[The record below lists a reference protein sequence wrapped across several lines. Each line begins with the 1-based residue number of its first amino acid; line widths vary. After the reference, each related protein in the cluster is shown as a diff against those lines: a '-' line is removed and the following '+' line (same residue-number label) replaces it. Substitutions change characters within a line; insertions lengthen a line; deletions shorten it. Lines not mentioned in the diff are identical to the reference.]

1 MIDIYSFM
9 YKQIGNKVA
18 YYRKMR
24 NLTQDELADRVNIS
38 VSSISKLERGKYN
51 NNIPLSML
59 IMIAEGLRIDVSML
73 VSFDEREKL
82 LEFDQ
87 IKRGCDKMRNHFVH
101 SSFFVSIL
109 IFSQDKSEKR
119 VYAPFPHKNCNFS
132 AYAAFLI
139 RNVLL

>member
-73 VSFDEREKL
+73 VTFDEREKF

-87 IKRGCDKMRNHFVH
+87 INRADWKI
-101 SSFFVSIL
+101 SSIL
-109 IFSQDKSEKR
+109 
-119 VYAPFPHKNCNFS
+119 
-132 AYAAFLI
+132 
-139 RNVLL
+139 

>member
-1 MIDIYSFM
+1 M

-73 VSFDEREKL
+73 VTFDEREKL
-82 LEFDQ
+82 LEFD
-87 IKRGCDKMRNHFVH
+87 
-101 SSFFVSIL
+101 
-109 IFSQDKSEKR
+109 
-119 VYAPFPHKNCNFS
+119 
-132 AYAAFLI
+132 
-139 RNVLL
+139 

>member
-1 MIDIYSFM
+1 MIKIYSFM

-18 YYRKMR
+18 YYRKLR

-38 VSSISKLERGKYN
+38 VSSLSKLERGKYN

-73 VSFDEREKL
+73 VTFDEREKF

-87 IKRGCDKMRNHFVH
+87 INRAD
-101 SSFFVSIL
+101 
-109 IFSQDKSEKR
+109 
-119 VYAPFPHKNCNFS
+119 
-132 AYAAFLI
+132 
-139 RNVLL
+139 

>member
-1 MIDIYSFM
+1 M

-18 YYRKMR
+18 YYRKLR
-24 NLTQDELADRVNIS
+24 NLTQDQLADRVSIS

-73 VSFDEREKL
+73 VTFDERENF

-87 IKRGCDKMRNHFVH
+87 INRAD
-101 SSFFVSIL
+101 
-109 IFSQDKSEKR
+109 
-119 VYAPFPHKNCNFS
+119 
-132 AYAAFLI
+132 
-139 RNVLL
+139 

>member
-1 MIDIYSFM
+1 MIKIYSFM

-38 VSSISKLERGKYN
+38 VSSLSKLERGKYN

-73 VSFDEREKL
+73 VTFDEREKL

-87 IKRGCDKMRNHFVH
+87 IKRGCE
-101 SSFFVSIL
+101 IT
-109 IFSQDKSEKR
+109 
-119 VYAPFPHKNCNFS
+119 P
-132 AYAAFLI
+132 
-139 RNVLL
+139 

>member
-1 MIDIYSFM
+1 M

-18 YYRKMR
+18 YYRKLR

-38 VSSISKLERGKYN
+38 VSSLSKLERGKYS

-73 VSFDEREKL
+73 VTFDEREKL

-87 IKRGCDKMRNHFVH
+87 INRAD
-101 SSFFVSIL
+101 
-109 IFSQDKSEKR
+109 
-119 VYAPFPHKNCNFS
+119 
-132 AYAAFLI
+132 
-139 RNVLL
+139 

>member
-1 MIDIYSFM
+1 M

-18 YYRKMR
+18 YYRKLR

-73 VSFDEREKL
+73 VTFDERENF

-87 IKRGCDKMRNHFVH
+87 INRAD
-101 SSFFVSIL
+101 
-109 IFSQDKSEKR
+109 
-119 VYAPFPHKNCNFS
+119 
-132 AYAAFLI
+132 
-139 RNVLL
+139 

>member
-1 MIDIYSFM
+1 MKIYSFM

-18 YYRKMR
+18 YYRKLR

-38 VSSISKLERGKYN
+38 VSSLSKLERGKYN

-87 IKRGCDKMRNHFVH
+87 INRADWKI
-101 SSFFVSIL
+101 SSIL
-109 IFSQDKSEKR
+109 
-119 VYAPFPHKNCNFS
+119 
-132 AYAAFLI
+132 
-139 RNVLL
+139 

>member
-1 MIDIYSFM
+1 M

-18 YYRKMR
+18 YYRKLR

-38 VSSISKLERGKYN
+38 VSTLSKLERGKYN

-73 VSFDEREKL
+73 VTFDEREKL

-87 IKRGCDKMRNHFVH
+87 INRAD
-101 SSFFVSIL
+101 
-109 IFSQDKSEKR
+109 
-119 VYAPFPHKNCNFS
+119 
-132 AYAAFLI
+132 
-139 RNVLL
+139 

>member
-1 MIDIYSFM
+1 M

-18 YYRKMR
+18 YYRKLR

-38 VSSISKLERGKYN
+38 VSSLSKLERGKYN

-73 VSFDEREKL
+73 VTFDEREKL

-87 IKRGCDKMRNHFVH
+87 INRGCE
-101 SSFFVSIL
+101 IT
-109 IFSQDKSEKR
+109 
-119 VYAPFPHKNCNFS
+119 P
-132 AYAAFLI
+132 
-139 RNVLL
+139 

>member
-1 MIDIYSFM
+1 M

-18 YYRKMR
+18 YYRKLR
-24 NLTQDELADRVNIS
+24 NLNQDELADRVNIS
-38 VSSISKLERGKYN
+38 VSSLSKLERGKYN

-87 IKRGCDKMRNHFVH
+87 INRAD
-101 SSFFVSIL
+101 
-109 IFSQDKSEKR
+109 
-119 VYAPFPHKNCNFS
+119 
-132 AYAAFLI
+132 
-139 RNVLL
+139 

>member
-1 MIDIYSFM
+1 M

-38 VSSISKLERGKYN
+38 VSSLSKLERGKYN

-73 VSFDEREKL
+73 VTFDEREKL

-87 IKRGCDKMRNHFVH
+87 INRAD
-101 SSFFVSIL
+101 
-109 IFSQDKSEKR
+109 
-119 VYAPFPHKNCNFS
+119 
-132 AYAAFLI
+132 
-139 RNVLL
+139 

>member
-1 MIDIYSFM
+1 M

-38 VSSISKLERGKYN
+38 VSSLSKLERGKYN

-59 IMIAEGLRIDVSML
+59 IMIAEWLRIDVSML
-73 VSFDEREKL
+73 VSFDEREKF

-87 IKRGCDKMRNHFVH
+87 INRADWKI
-101 SSFFVSIL
+101 SSIL
-109 IFSQDKSEKR
+109 
-119 VYAPFPHKNCNFS
+119 
-132 AYAAFLI
+132 
-139 RNVLL
+139 

>member
-1 MIDIYSFM
+1 M

-38 VSSISKLERGKYN
+38 VSSISKLDRGKYN

-73 VSFDEREKL
+73 VTFDERENF

-87 IKRGCDKMRNHFVH
+87 INRAD
-101 SSFFVSIL
+101 
-109 IFSQDKSEKR
+109 
-119 VYAPFPHKNCNFS
+119 
-132 AYAAFLI
+132 
-139 RNVLL
+139 

>member
-1 MIDIYSFM
+1 M

-38 VSSISKLERGKYN
+38 VSSISKLDRGKYN

-73 VSFDEREKL
+73 VTFDERENF

-87 IKRGCDKMRNHFVH
+87 INRADWKI
-101 SSFFVSIL
+101 SSIL
-109 IFSQDKSEKR
+109 
-119 VYAPFPHKNCNFS
+119 
-132 AYAAFLI
+132 
-139 RNVLL
+139 

>member
-1 MIDIYSFM
+1 M

-87 IKRGCDKMRNHFVH
+87 INRAD
-101 SSFFVSIL
+101 
-109 IFSQDKSEKR
+109 
-119 VYAPFPHKNCNFS
+119 
-132 AYAAFLI
+132 
-139 RNVLL
+139 

>member
-1 MIDIYSFM
+1 M

-38 VSSISKLERGKYN
+38 VSSLSKLERGKYN

-59 IMIAEGLRIDVSML
+59 IMIVEGLRIDVSML
-73 VSFDEREKL
+73 VTFDEREKL

-87 IKRGCDKMRNHFVH
+87 INRAD
-101 SSFFVSIL
+101 
-109 IFSQDKSEKR
+109 
-119 VYAPFPHKNCNFS
+119 
-132 AYAAFLI
+132 
-139 RNVLL
+139 

>member
-1 MIDIYSFM
+1 M

-73 VSFDEREKL
+73 VTFDEREKL

-87 IKRGCDKMRNHFVH
+87 INRAD
-101 SSFFVSIL
+101 
-109 IFSQDKSEKR
+109 
-119 VYAPFPHKNCNFS
+119 
-132 AYAAFLI
+132 
-139 RNVLL
+139 

>member
-1 MIDIYSFM
+1 MIKIYSFI

-73 VSFDEREKL
+73 VTFDEREKF

-87 IKRGCDKMRNHFVH
+87 INRADWKI
-101 SSFFVSIL
+101 SSIL
-109 IFSQDKSEKR
+109 
-119 VYAPFPHKNCNFS
+119 
-132 AYAAFLI
+132 
-139 RNVLL
+139 

>member
-1 MIDIYSFM
+1 M

-18 YYRKMR
+18 YYRKLR

-38 VSSISKLERGKYN
+38 VSSLSKLERGKYN

-73 VSFDEREKL
+73 VTFDEREKL

-87 IKRGCDKMRNHFVH
+87 IKRGCE
-101 SSFFVSIL
+101 ITPL
-109 IFSQDKSEKR
+109 
-119 VYAPFPHKNCNFS
+119 
-132 AYAAFLI
+132 
-139 RNVLL
+139 

>member
-1 MIDIYSFM
+1 M

-73 VSFDEREKL
+73 VTFDEREKF

-87 IKRGCDKMRNHFVH
+87 INRAD
-101 SSFFVSIL
+101 
-109 IFSQDKSEKR
+109 
-119 VYAPFPHKNCNFS
+119 
-132 AYAAFLI
+132 
-139 RNVLL
+139 

>member
-1 MIDIYSFM
+1 M

-18 YYRKMR
+18 YYRKLR
-24 NLTQDELADRVNIS
+24 NLTQDQLADRVSIS

-87 IKRGCDKMRNHFVH
+87 INRAD
-101 SSFFVSIL
+101 
-109 IFSQDKSEKR
+109 
-119 VYAPFPHKNCNFS
+119 
-132 AYAAFLI
+132 
-139 RNVLL
+139 